1 MATCRFCNKPI
12 NLANPYNWQR
22 VEGWEHKRNQ
32 GGTNALAL
40 REAKQEWAHALCI
53 DRAKH
58 GFSGQGRLA

>member
-1 MATCRFCNKPI
+1 MSVCLPIATREVVFREHYPDGLRDT
-12 NLANPYNWQR
+12 LACGHVVYA
-22 VEGWEHKRNQ
+22 
-32 GGTNALAL
+32 TSL